1 MVLTRKLQLV
11 PCTEGMSKKE
21 AKKEVD
27 RVYKILR
34 DGIYVQNKAYN
45 IFISS
50 RYTAIYLVL
59 QKKNL
64 QN

>member
-11 PCTEGMSKKE
+11 PCTEGMSKEE

-34 DGIYVQNKAYN
+34 DGIYAQNKAYVSKLTTVYEC
-45 IFISS
+45 ITIC
-50 RYTAIYLVL
+50 RDT
-59 QKKNL
+59 QE
-64 QN
+64 